1 MTKTSTYVNMKNNF
15 FNNFS
20 TFELI
25 ILTTEIEEIIY
36 SNN

>member
-25 ILTTEIEEIIY
+25 FITKIEDIIY
-36 SNN
+36 CNN